1 MKTQSKILFYTL
13 ALFALQSCKTQQ
25 FLTSEVLGNATELI
39 KTDSSYEHT
48 IAIDDKISVSIWNHS
63 EYSLGSVYTAHN
75 ANESYGKWILVDK
88 NGNIPLAEIGTVSI
102 AGLTCIKVKTKLES
116 MYGKKLVDPIISVRV
131 LNREFTILGE
141 VTQPG
146 NYLLEKE
153 RNSITEMIGKANG
166 FTTYSNLKEVQLIRN
181 DNSYL
186 LDFTKIHQNV
196 LQRINIQS
204 GDVIVV
210 PEKRAK
216 RININAPT
224 MIAFSSTITAIVLVI
239 SILSQP

>member
-1 MKTQSKILFYTL
+1 
-13 ALFALQSCKTQQ
+13 
-25 FLTSEVLGNATELI
+25 
-39 KTDSSYEHT
+39 
-48 IAIDDKISVSIWNHS
+48 
-63 EYSLGSVYTAHN
+63 
-75 ANESYGKWILVDK
+75 
-88 NGNIPLAEIGTVSI
+88 
-102 AGLTCIKVKTKLES
+102 

>member
-1 MKTQSKILFYTL
+1 
-13 ALFALQSCKTQQ
+13 
-25 FLTSEVLGNATELI
+25 
-39 KTDSSYEHT
+39 
-48 IAIDDKISVSIWNHS
+48 
-63 EYSLGSVYTAHN
+63 
-75 ANESYGKWILVDK
+75 
-88 NGNIPLAEIGTVSI
+88 
-102 AGLTCIKVKTKLES
+102 

-196 LQRINIQS
+196 LHRINIQS